1 MNTDRISVKQ
11 LRSLYFVSVLSPAV
25 RLLPNSTILHAKN
38 ASWLSPLFALIPVL
52 LYAYFLYGAAKHH
65 KEGEGI
71 GEMLSC
77 GIGKPAAKTVLLLC
91 GVWLSF
97 YAGFLLRVDAE
108 RLYAT
113 IYKDGNVFMF
123 VMASLIIA
131 LLVARTSVRGL
142 ARMAEVFLPV
152 LVAVLGLSCVLA
164 LVDIK
169 AEYLLPV
176 TGEDIPGALIG
187 AIPIIN
193 VLATGAYFLLLLEN
207 TEKAEGSRQILL
219 RGGLW
224 VMLGVAAV
232 IVTVTGTLSAPLAN
246 HLNNPFFVM
255 ARNLSVFGV
264 NERVEAVVIALWV
277 VTDLIFAAAML
288 RASAAGLKAVFV
300 SGDIKK
306 YVWAAAAGALT
317 GAVFCA
323 KDAFVLSKV
332 SEYWVPLVNLFFTCF
347 LFPLLFLIG
356 AVKNRRK
363 KK

>member
-1 MNTDRISVKQ
+1 M
-11 LRSLYFVSVLSPAV
+11 YFVSVLSPTV
-25 RLLPNSTILHAKN
+25 RLLPNSTILHAKS

-52 LYAYFLYGAAKHH
+52 LYAYFLYGAAKLHR
-65 KEGEGI
+65 EGEGI
-71 GEMLSC
+71 GEMLC
-77 GIGKPAAKTVLLLC
+77 RGVGKPAAKTVMLLC

-113 IYKDGNVFMF
+113 IYKEGNVFMF
-123 VMASLIIA
+123 AAASLVIA
-131 LLVARTSVRGL
+131 FLVAQSSVRGL

-152 LVAVLGLSCVLA
+152 LVAVLGLSCALA
-164 LVDIK
+164 LVDVK

-176 TGEDIPGALIG
+176 TGDDIPGALIG

-207 TEKAEGSRQILL
+207 TENTEGSRQILL
-219 RGGLW
+219 RGSLW
-224 VMLGVAAV
+224 IMLGVTAV

-255 ARNLSVFGV
+255 ARNLSVFGM
-264 NERVEAVVIALWV
+264 NERVESVVIALWV

-300 SGDIKK
+300 SGKIKT
-306 YVWAAAAGALT
+306 YVWAASAGALA
-317 GAVFCA
+317 GSVFCA

-356 AVKNRRK
+356 AWKNRRK
-363 KK
+363 KR